1 MRNGNKRPGRKR
13 LAPSL
18 ACFKSAITNGSEIL
32 HDVDG
37 RSHWMRRLRDLIT
50 DHANDLGGPD
60 ALSTAELALVR
71 RAAMLTLQ
79 TELME
84 TRWAENNGE
93 ASAKQIETYQRTAN
107 TLRRLLESLGL
118 QRRPRDVTPSTLRP
132 RQLSQ
137 LIDAVR
143 LTP

>member
-1 MRNGNKRPGRKR
+1 MKNKRYVRKR

-18 ACFKSAITNGSEIL
+18 ACFKSAITNGSALL
-32 HDVDG
+32 HNVDG
-37 RSHWMRRLRDLIT
+37 RSATMRRLRDLIT
-50 DHANDLGGPD
+50 DHANDLGGVE

-79 TELME
+79 LEMME
-84 TRWAENNGE
+84 ARWQENGGE

-118 QRRPRDVTPSTLRP
+118 QRRSRDITPSTLRP
-132 RQLSQ
+132 HDLNR

-143 LTP
+143 VSP

>member
-37 RSHWMRRLRDLIT
+37 RSHWMCRLRDLIT

>member
-18 ACFKSAITNGSEIL
+18 ACFKSAITNGSALL
-32 HDVDG
+32 HNVDG
-37 RSHWMRRLRDLIT
+37 RSATMRRLRDLIT
-50 DHANDLGGPD
+50 NHANDLGGAD
-60 ALSTAELALVR
+60 NLSTAELALVR

-79 TELME
+79 LEMME
-84 TRWAENNGE
+84 ARWQENNGE
-93 ASAKQIETYQRTAN
+93 ASAKQIETYQRTSN

-118 QRRPRDVTPSTLRP
+118 QRRQKDITPSTLRP
-132 RQLSQ
+132 RDLNR

-143 LTP
+143 VSP